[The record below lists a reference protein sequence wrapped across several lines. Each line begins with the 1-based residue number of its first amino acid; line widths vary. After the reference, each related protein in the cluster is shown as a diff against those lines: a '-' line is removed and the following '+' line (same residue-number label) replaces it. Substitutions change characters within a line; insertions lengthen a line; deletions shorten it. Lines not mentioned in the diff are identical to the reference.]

1 MSQQAYGVLRG
12 YEHMTKQ
19 IVDQRDRDK
28 IKYHLHQNFLV
39 EAGAGS
45 GKTTSLVDR
54 MVNLIYTET
63 NQIEEIVAI
72 TFTRKAADELKT
84 RFQNELEKVW
94 KEEGN
99 TQTKRKLEV
108 AIQNVERCFIG
119 TVHAF
124 CDRLLRERPIEANL
138 DMMFRELEDED
149 DKQLAEEAWAVYL
162 SKLQAEDELKLTAM
176 HEIGVTEELLLDRFQ
191 MIKHYPDVEWVAT
204 TTEMPPVETTF
215 TRFITLLKEAKR
227 CIPDS
232 IEKGPDSLQKNIL
245 QALRKARYQ
254 KETPALIIEVFEL
267 FESKSAFAITQ
278 KKWTT
283 KEDAK
288 EYKARIELFV
298 EDAVAPLLQQ
308 WREYCH
314 PIIISFLKGALQVYE
329 RMKKERSLLNF
340 QDLLIQ
346 TTKLLQCNP
355 EIRLYFQEKYR
366 CLLVDEYQDTDPI
379 QAQMMFFLTGEDVT
393 EQDWLKCKPRAGSLF
408 VVGDPKQ
415 AIYRF
420 RRADID
426 IYNKVKELICLHGG
440 EVLQLTMN
448 FRTVDSITE
457 KLNQVFQHHLP
468 EQESKYQAAYRPLH
482 SFHSDSQKTSKIKK
496 IVVPVDFTKNQAM
509 LIEKDAENICA
520 SVQALLQQGYEPKD
534 MMIITR
540 YNAGIDVYSAKLE
553 QAGIPVSVSGEMSIG
568 TTRVFQ
574 ELLILLETFV
584 DLTNSV
590 ALVATLRS
598 RWFGISDEQLY
609 DWKQSGGSFSI
620 YSSSTLENEPI
631 HPVEK
636 AFRKLKL
643 YTKWVRSY
651 TPFVAIEKI
660 IEDVGFY
667 PLLLTNDYGKREY
680 TQFVQMIEALRK
692 EEENGHTL
700 YFDIISRLSNFLSK
714 KVKVVNLD
722 ENTNAVRILNVHKA
736 KGLEAPIVFLA
747 HPGKKTD
754 VGKFISSHIKR
765 EQKASKGY
773 FLFTKQRGFTKTTI
787 GQPKDW
793 DEYKAEEETYLL
805 EEELRILYVAATR
818 AEKLMIISSCE
829 KKDSQNPWGLLLKGI
844 TDMEEVELKESIP
857 MEKEQVISSVTLDSY
872 LHETESLFDWVSESA
887 TPSYLKVSP
896 TDGKE
901 LKQLVDV
908 EREDGGG
915 LQWGSL
921 IHDVFEQHVKQSVTA
936 EQVSSSLQ
944 KYQLSIERK
953 SEVCSLVEELE
964 GTNIWRELQKAD
976 HVLTEVPFSLFIH
989 KGDPLYE
996 QLHEQG
1002 TTPIFLSGVIDLVY
1016 KTEEKWTIVDY
1027 KTDRLKDIN
1036 QLSRLTSYYENQ
1048 VMLYKQVWEKLT
1060 NEEVDKVLLY
1070 YVTHQQIVDMM

>member
-1 MSQQAYGVLRG
+1 
-12 YEHMTKQ
+12 MTKQ

-28 IKYHLHQNFLV
+28 IKFNLHQNFLV

-94 KEEGN
+94 KKEGN
-99 TQTKRKLEV
+99 PKTKRKLEE

-124 CDRLLRERPIEANL
+124 CARLLRERPIEANL
-138 DMMFRELEDED
+138 DMMFRELEDEE
-149 DKQLAEEAWAVYL
+149 DKQLAEEAWTVYL
-162 SKLQAEDELKLTAM
+162 SKLQAEDEKKITTL
-176 HEIGVTEELLLDRFQ
+176 HEIGVTEEVLLDRFQ

-204 TTEMPPVETTF
+204 PMEMPQLETAF
-215 TRFITLLKEAKR
+215 TRLITLLKEAKR
-227 CIPDS
+227 TIPD
-232 IEKGPDSLQKNIL
+232 IVEKGPDSLQKNIL
-245 QALRKARYQ
+245 QALRKARYR

-267 FESKSAFAITQ
+267 FESKSALAITQ

-298 EDAVAPLLQQ
+298 EDVIAPLLQH

-314 PIIISFLKGALQVYE
+314 PIIISFLKGALLVYE
-329 RMKKERSLLNF
+329 QMKKEQSLLNF

-355 EIRLYFQEKYR
+355 EVRSYFQEKYR
-366 CLLVDEYQDTDPI
+366 CMLVDEFQDTDPI
-379 QAQMMFFLTGEDVT
+379 QAQMMFFLTGENVT
-393 EQDWLKCKPRAGSLF
+393 EQEWVKCKPRSGSLF

-448 FRTVDSITE
+448 FRTIDSITE
-457 KLNQVFQHHLP
+457 KLNQVFQEHLP

-482 SFHSDSQKTSKIKK
+482 SFHAGEQETSKIKK

-509 LIEKDAENICA
+509 IIEKDAENICA
-520 SVQALLQQGYEPKD
+520 SIQALLQQGYEPKD

-540 YNAGIDVYSAKLE
+540 YHSGIGVYSSKLE
-553 QAGIPVSVSGEMSIG
+553 QAGIPISVSGEMKIG
-568 TTRVFQ
+568 TSRVFQ

-598 RWFGISDEQLY
+598 CWFGISDEQLY
-609 DWKQSGGSFSI
+609 EWKQKGGSFSI
-620 YSSSTLENEPI
+620 YSSLSNAEHEPI

-636 AFRKLKL
+636 AFSKLKQ
-643 YTKWVRSY
+643 YAKWVRSY
-651 TPFVAIEKI
+651 SPLVAIEKI

-667 PLLLTNDYGKREY
+667 PLLVAHSYGAREY
-680 TQFVQMIEALRK
+680 TQFVQIIEALRK

-700 YFDIISRLSNFLSK
+700 YFEVVSSLTTFLSA

-722 ENTNAVRILNVHKA
+722 EDANAVRILNVHKA

-765 EQKASKGY
+765 EQQASKGY
-773 FLFTKQRGFTKTTI
+773 FLFTKQSGFTKTPI
-787 GQPKDW
+787 AQPKNW
-793 DEYKAEEETYLL
+793 DEYKAEEEAYLV
-805 EEELRILYVAATR
+805 EEEIRILYVAATR

-829 KKDSQNPWGLLLKGI
+829 KKDSQNPWTLLLKGLPNL
-844 TDMEEVELKESIP
+844 EEVEINKASTIQKEP
-857 MEKEQVISSVTLDSY
+857 VLATVTLESY
-872 LHETESLFDWVSESA
+872 LQETESLFDWVQESA
-887 TPSYLKVSP
+887 TPSFLKVSP
-896 TDGKE
+896 TDEKE
-901 LKQLVDV
+901 SIHFRDID
-908 EREDGGG
+908 REEGGG
-915 LQWGSL
+915 LQWGL
-921 IHDVFEQHVKQSVTA
+921 VIHDVFEQHVKQILTD
-936 EQVSSSLQ
+936 EHIRLSLQ
-944 KYQLSIERK
+944 KHQLPVERK
-953 SEVCSLVEELE
+953 EEVCLLVEKLE
-964 GTNIWRELQKAD
+964 ETDIWRELQRAD
-976 HVLTEVPFSLFIH
+976 EVLTEVPFTLPIH
-989 KGDPLYE
+989 QGDPLYE
-996 QLHEQG
+996 QLDTQG
-1002 TTPIFLSGVIDLVY
+1002 TSQIFLSGIIDLVY
-1016 KTEEKWTIVDY
+1016 KIEGQWKIVDY

-1036 QLSRLTSYYENQ
+1036 QLSKLTSYYNNQ
-1048 VMLYKQVWEKLT
+1048 VQLYKEVWEKLT
-1060 NEEVDKVLLY
+1060 NEDVAKVLLY
-1070 YVTHQQIVDMM
+1070 YVTHQQVVEMM